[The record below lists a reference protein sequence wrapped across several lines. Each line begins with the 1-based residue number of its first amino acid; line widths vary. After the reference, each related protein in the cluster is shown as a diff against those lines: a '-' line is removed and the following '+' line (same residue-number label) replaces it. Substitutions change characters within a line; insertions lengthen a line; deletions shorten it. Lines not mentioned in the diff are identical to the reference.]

1 VTKSPGVTRISLP
14 NTRAGYADELV
25 KLADLAQHCTRPEQV
40 QAIRLMVN
48 TRQWVISKLLPKKYG
63 DQPSTNV
70 NFTQNM
76 ASS

>member
-1 VTKSPGVTRISLP
+1 
-14 NTRAGYADELV
+14 
-25 KLADLAQHCTRPEQV
+25 
-40 QAIRLMVN
+40 LMVN